1 MDSAKR
7 GDVDISLLPWAWHE
21 LQNHAVR
28 STIVRG
34 KFEKFVSDSA
44 KSVNFIICLRSMFP
58 SKVLARRLHLEYL
71 AVSGECAE
79 IQIYASQE
87 VGCRTLGACQYVI
100 LRIVEILEAI
110 LES

>member
-1 MDSAKR
+1 MDIAKR

-21 LQNHAVR
+21 LQNRAVR
-28 STIVRG
+28 STSVRG
-34 KFEKFVSDSA
+34 KFGEFVSDSA

-79 IQIYASQE
+79 IQTRQKYDRDLWEPPEKGQAAPEAS
-87 VGCRTLGACQYVI
+87 
-100 LRIVEILEAI
+100 
-110 LES
+110 